1 MIKPLIES
9 KDVFLLIS
17 ILLQTIRPCLG
28 LDLGWLVEDKMEDV
42 SSFPKHHLFFFCV
55 CPFLSY
61 ACVFTPLSFFS
72 CTPLRLFTSM
82 RPSLWCPIWATCPM
96 PRSLSET
103 FAWSPRSQQYGGKG
117 CWLSI
122 YLTIGVTKIKNFGLS
137 TLFTGSWC
145 FHWWC
150 ILLAA
155 ANRLLV
161 PQYQS
166 QPLPA
171 TPFFESGPTLRS
183 GGKSNKCFPRYLVT
197 AKLFLSTFFKLRHVI
212 RPTSPQ
218 TLHILQSHISYI
230 PCIFYI
236 PTKASFWVDIITFTI
251 NILICIIDT
260 MSSNRVI
267 VFNKVS
273 FVAAK
278 SGKVAQVACGG

>member
-1 MIKPLIES
+1 MEYGSHKMIKPLIES

-103 FAWSPRSQQYGGKG
+103 FAWSPRLQKSERKD

-122 YLTIGVTKIKNFGLS
+122 YFTIGVTEILDFLLCSLEAGV
-137 TLFTGSWC
+137 FTGDVFCWRLPTVCSSPNTRSSHCQPPLFWIRAHSQKWRKVQQMFPPIPGHC
-145 FHWWC
+145 QT
-150 ILLAA
+150 LLAH
-155 ANRLLV
+155 LLQAE
-161 PQYQS
+161 PRHQTYI
-166 QPLPA
+166 
-171 TPFFESGPTLRS
+171 PTYPT
-183 GGKSNKCFPRYLVT
+183 NPVYLT
-197 AKLFLSTFFKLRHVI
+197 I
-212 RPTSPQ
+212 P
-218 TLHILQSHISYI
+218 SYI
-230 PCIFYI
+230 SCISLI
-236 PTKASFWVDIITFTI
+236 PTKAKFSHTTYSIYWRNCKFW
-251 NILICIIDT
+251 
-260 MSSNRVI
+260 
-267 VFNKVS
+267 
-273 FVAAK
+273 
-278 SGKVAQVACGG
+278 G